1 MKRFQSRRPTVR
13 IAAMKRYAL
22 FVLAFIAGGCAES
35 NDAGMQ
41 LQQENVRSG
50 GIMARVEAAL
60 DALDPKLRSFV
71 ILSSPSGD
79 YVQTAGARD
88 RLTIEYRRYAGQG
101 RPRRSGITFS
111 AGRTAATAP
120 PRSSAVVVPLR
131 FRKTKSSTWTTRSAF
146 SDISTTSG
154 LFPTTSPCAI

>member
-1 MKRFQSRRPTVR
+1 
-13 IAAMKRYAL
+13 MKRYAL

-41 LQQENVRSG
+41 LQQENEASVQAASWLE
-50 GIMARVEAAL
+50 VEAAL

-88 RLTIEYRRYAGQG
+88 RLTIEYRRNAGQG
-101 RPRRSGITFS
+101 PAASFRHYVL
-111 AGRTAATAP
+111 GRTDGGDGLAEIQCSCGPLTVQENEVLNLDDAKRVFRHFYDIGSVPDDFALRDMTAT
-120 PRSSAVVVPLR
+120 
-131 FRKTKSSTWTTRSAF
+131 FR
-146 SDISTTSG
+146 
-154 LFPTTSPCAI
+154 